1 VSLILTLTLDG
12 GGGAAEIR
20 ESDGAFV
27 VLYSATAWPPGS
39 LLSGSAKETSR
50 PYRVKVRTCRRMPP
64 ETAPAAT
71 GATGATGA
79 ADLPFRVEGR
89 FVDITREQ
97 RDLLAAILRP

>member
-1 VSLILTLTLDG
+1 VALHLTLE

-27 VLYSATAWPPGS
+27 VLYSSTAWPPGS

-50 PYRVKVRTCRRMPP
+50 PYRVKVRTCRRTPA
-64 ETAPAAT
+64 ETAP
-71 GATGATGA
+71 GATGAT
-79 ADLPFRVEGR
+79 DLPFRVEGR

>member
-1 VSLILTLTLDG
+1 MSLTLTLDG

-71 GATGATGA
+71 GA